1 MQPNKCMGEANSGK
15 NNDNKELA
23 KPKSENGGETNT
35 NRPNIISG
43 ISNEESYFLK
53 LKLVNKAL
61 IISNI

>member
-23 KPKSENGGETNT
+23 KPESENGGETNL

-43 ISNEESYFLK
+43 ISNEESYFW
-53 LKLVNKAL
+53 N
-61 IISNI
+61 